1 MKLVFIDNLKEGMV
15 VAKAVC
21 SPNIKEQGAP
31 LVEKNTPATAM
42 IIESLYKHGIRFVY
56 IDEIQTKRRQEAL
69 RATYSRFPPIP
80 KAKPLIN
87 EKLRN
92 RAVENLQ
99 TAFEAFS
106 IGDVH
111 QSAQIVK
118 QLDSV
123 VEQLVE
129 SLVNE
134 KGTFVSI
141 NDLKSYDEYTYHHSL
156 SVAVMSIAIG
166 QYLNFSRQELHR
178 LGMCSIMHDIGKTAV
193 PLEIIQKPSRLTDE
207 EFDII
212 KGHSHAGMEYLLQ
225 SSIAD
230 KHVHLGVL
238 AHHEKLDGTGYPNKL
253 AGDEIPVW
261 SRIISVADVYDALTS
276 ARPYR
281 NPMQPSEAIEY
292 IMGGT
297 GTLFDYDMVNALLKK
312 VELYPVGSN
321 LELSNGKFV
330 VVVNNANQMRPVV
343 RYLDTGEIVDLYDR
357 NMLNVVVTRLIPDDA
372 LKA

>member
-15 VAKAVC
+15 VAKAVY
-21 SPNIKEQGAP
+21 SPNIMEQGAP

-69 RATYSRFPPIP
+69 RATHSRFPPIP

-118 QLDSV
+118 QLDFV
-123 VEQLVE
+123 VGQLVE

-141 NDLKSYDEYTYHHSL
+141 NDLKSYDEYTFHHSL
-156 SVAVMSIAIG
+156 SVAVLSIAIG
-166 QYLNFSRQELHR
+166 QYLNFCRQELHR